1 MTRGFALLLASAA
14 SLALAV
20 SGSARSQ
27 TAAPAAPAP
36 APTPA
41 EEDPPQMTFPGW
53 GVAPADLDRSVKPGD
68 DFDAFV
74 NGKWKAATRIPPK
87 YPYYGVTPNL
97 RIGSERAVRAIIE
110 DLAAKQNAPGSVE
123 QRVADMYRAFLD
135 VEAIN
140 RAGLAPAKPYLDR
153 IAAVKSYDEL
163 AALWAVTG
171 YPAPIGDGVS
181 IDPGD
186 PKSNIVFVGL
196 GGLGLPDRDNYL
208 VDNPRNLEM
217 RSKYLDLLTF
227 LLGKAGHAEPRPAAE
242 RVYELEKRMA
252 AAIWDRALSRNPEI
266 TTHRMSHAEF
276 VALARP
282 FPLQTY
288 LAGQGLRET
297 DRFNVAEIPPTQ
309 PVIAGQGLT
318 PQQLAK
324 LGTGL
329 PAMMNLVMATPL
341 ETWKAWMTAQFLAN
355 NAGLLP
361 SDVDDSA
368 FAFYG
373 KYLQGR
379 ERQRDRWQRAVGEVE
394 GSLGEAIG
402 KVYVER
408 YFPPSSKAAME
419 ALVGNLRAAMTDNL
433 KTLQWMTPATRA
445 AAKAKLDA
453 LKVKVG
459 YPDTF
464 KTYDGL
470 AVAPDDPIGNRLAA
484 AQWAWEDSL
493 SDLRKPVDPGKWLMT
508 PQTVNA
514 YYMPTANDMA
524 YPAAYL
530 QPPNFNPA
538 ADPAVNYGAIG
549 ATIGH
554 EIGHGFD
561 DSGSRY
567 DGTGALRNW
576 WTPQDGA
583 TFRKLG
589 ERLEAQYDKICPLD
603 GGKACLNGKL
613 TLGENLGDLGG
624 ISMAYKAYRL
634 SLKGREAPVIDGL
647 TGDQRF
653 FISYAQHYRTI
664 YRDPFLRQLME
675 TDPHSPG
682 FARVN
687 AVLRNFDP
695 WYKAFGVKAG
705 DKLYLPPAERV
716 RVW

>member
-1 MTRGFALLLASAA
+1 MKSGFALMLGSAA
-14 SLALAV
+14 TLALTAT
-20 SGSARSQ
+20 GSAWSQ
-27 TAAPAAPAP
+27 TAAPAATA
-36 APTPA
+36 ATA
-41 EEDPPQMTFPGW
+41 EEDPAPMTFPGW
-53 GVAPADLDRSVKPGD
+53 GVNPADFDPAVRPGD
-68 DFDAFV
+68 DFDAYV
-74 NGKWKAATRIPPK
+74 NGKWKAATKIPPK
-87 YPYYGVTPNL
+87 YPYYGVTTNL
-97 RIGSERAVRAIIE
+97 RIGSERAVKGIID
-110 DLAAKQNAPGSVE
+110 DLAARPNAPGSVE

-153 IAAVKSYDEL
+153 IAAVKSHDEL
-163 AALWAVTG
+163 AALWARNG
-171 YPAPIGDGVS
+171 YPAPFGEGVS

-196 GGLGLPDRDNYL
+196 GGIGLPDRDNYL

-217 RSKYLDLLTF
+217 RSKYIDYLAF
-227 LLGKAGHAEPRPAAE
+227 LLGKGGQASPRPTAE
-242 RVYELEKRMA
+242 AVYELEKKMA
-252 AAIWDRALSRNPEI
+252 AAMWDRALSRNPEI
-266 TTHRMSHAEF
+266 TTHRMSHADF
-276 VALARP
+276 VAAARP
-282 FPLQTY
+282 FPMERY
-288 LAGQGLRET
+288 LAGRGLLPT
-297 DRFNVAEIPPTQ
+297 DRFNVAEIPPTPQ
-309 PVIAGQGLT
+309 VVAAQGLT
-318 PQQLAK
+318 PAQLAK

-329 PAMMNLVMATPL
+329 PAMMKLIMATPL
-341 ETWKAWMTAQFLAN
+341 DTWKAWMIARVLSGN
-355 NAGLLP
+355 SGLLP
-361 SDVDDSA
+361 SDIDDA
-368 FAFYG
+368 NFAFYG

-408 YFPPSSKAAME
+408 HFPPSSKAAME
-419 ALVGNLRAAMTDNL
+419 ELVGNLRAAMTENL
-433 KTLQWMTPATRA
+433 KTLQWMTPATRT

-453 LKVKVG
+453 LSVKIG
-459 YPDTF
+459 YPDKF
-464 KTYDGL
+464 ETYDGL
-470 AVAPDDPIGNRLAA
+470 VVRPDDPIGNRIAA
-484 AQWAWEDSL
+484 ADWQWAKDL
-493 SDLRKPVDPGKWLMT
+493 SDLRKPVDRSKWLLT

-514 YYMPTANDMA
+514 YYMSTANDMA

-530 QPPNFNPA
+530 QPPNFNPS

-561 DSGSRY
+561 DEGSRY
-567 DGTGALRNW
+567 DGTGALKNW
-576 WTPQDGA
+576 WTPEDAA
-583 TFRKLG
+583 TFKKLG
-589 ERLEAQYDKICPLD
+589 ERLEAQYNAICPLD

-634 SLKGREAPVIDGL
+634 SLKGKEAPVIDGL

-653 FISYAQHYRTI
+653 FLSYAQHYRTI

-687 AVLRNFDP
+687 AILRNFDP
-695 WYKAFGVKAG
+695 WYAAFKVKPG
-705 DKLYLPPAERV
+705 DKMYLPPEQRV